1 MSLRIRLNI
10 LITLLFIIVLIG
22 ASSYIISNAR
32 RAVSEEIQASARHT
46 LQLIEVLL
54 ESVDLSGQ
62 TGLQELVLGKLSR
75 LESARHL
82 QISVLRQSH
91 IARQFPPQMRPV
103 ISSEAP
109 LWFIQLVQPKP
120 MEFRRIISAP
130 GIKSIEIV
138 IHADPSN
145 EITEVWYESRS
156 VLFFLSLFIVMA
168 NLLLYITL
176 GKYLSPIDSILTG
189 LERIENGDYHS
200 RLPQYKLPELTR
212 ISDKF
217 NHMANV
223 LLQSRD
229 ENRRLTQKSLAI
241 QENERRYLA
250 QELHD
255 ELGQSLS
262 AIKAVAVSIEQKSS
276 DLDVSISDNARA
288 IGSFSERMY
297 EVAKNMM
304 QRLRPS
310 VLDELGLLIALQD
323 MIDNW
328 NESHGEI
335 FCHFECNDDLRG
347 FGEDINIKLYRI
359 IQESLTNVI
368 KHADANEVH
377 INFIR
382 QSDVLLVTVRDDG
395 VGFELLSVRRGLGLL
410 GMQERVE
417 ALNGTFEIS
426 SSVGQGMRID
436 IAIPLTNNE
445 ESEKSEIIYD

>member
-1 MSLRIRLNI
+1 MSLRIRLSI

-22 ASSYIISNAR
+22 ASGYIITNAR

-46 LQLIEVLL
+46 LQLVEVLL
-54 ESVDLSGQ
+54 ESIDLSGQ
-62 TGLQELVLGKLSR
+62 TGLQELVLEKFSTLK
-75 LESARHL
+75 SARHL

-91 IARQFPPQMRPV
+91 MARQFPPQARPV

-109 LWFIQLVQPKP
+109 QWFIKLVQPKP
-120 MEFRRIISAP
+120 MEFRRIIVTP
-130 GIKSIEIV
+130 DIKKIEIV
-138 IHADPSN
+138 IHADPSD

-156 VLFFLSLFIVMA
+156 VLFFLLLFIVMA
-168 NLLLYITL
+168 NVLLYITL
-176 GKYLSPIDSILTG
+176 GRYLSPIDSILTG

-223 LLQSRD
+223 LLQSKED
-229 ENRRLTQKSLAI
+229 NRRLTQKTLAI
-241 QENERRYLA
+241 QESERRHLA

-276 DLDVSISDNARA
+276 DMDASISDNARA

-310 VLDELGLLIALQD
+310 VLDELGLLIALQE
-323 MIDNW
+323 MIDSW
-328 NESHGEI
+328 NGSHGEI
-335 FCHFECNDDLRG
+335 FCHFECDDDLRG
-347 FGEDINIKLYRI
+347 LGEDIDIKLYRI

-377 INFIR
+377 IKIDR
-382 QSDVLLVTVRDDG
+382 QSELLQVAVRDDG
-395 VGFELLSVRRGLGLL
+395 IGFELLSVQRGLGLL

-417 ALNGTFEIS
+417 TLNGTFEMKSAVSQGVNIAIS
-426 SSVGQGMRID
+426 
-436 IAIPLTNNE
+436 IPLTNNE
-445 ESEKSEIIYD
+445 ESEKSETIND